1 MNDLVRCTH
10 CGGTYRLGNVV
21 VTARYTDCSCWN
33 APCCNTQ
40 VDDRGETG
48 WKSLNDYVR
57 IDENEVGM
65 PDMDGTY
72 PRQFRYPH
80 GV

>member
-10 CGGTYRLGNVV
+10 CGGTYRLGSVT

-33 APCCNTQ
+33 APCCGTQ

-48 WKSLNDYVR
+48 WKTLKDYAR
-57 IDENEVGM
+57 ISEDEQACPFN
-65 PDMDGTY
+65 MDGTPNRYYY
-72 PRQFRYPH
+72 P
-80 GV
+80 GD